1 MPQKALKASVN
12 LFKKATQATQVE
24 ITTTVTINRKM
35 KYYAVKNGRS
45 TGVYSNWSDCKS
57 QVDGYSGN
65 QYKSFSSKSAAEA
78 YVNSGSSSSSRS
90 GGYNSGGYRS
100 SGSSRSSGYRSSGSS
115 GTRSSYSKASSSY
128 SGGSSSS
135 SYTPSTSYSSGYVSH
150 YPSSSSSTSSK
161 TVDVY
166 TDGASKNNQARN
178 QGLSKAGYGVYYGP
192 GDSRNHSGRVSGEQT
207 NQRGELEGIR
217 HALKNAA
224 SEAKVGNPINVRIHT
239 DSKYSMESVTNWGDK
254 WEKNGYKTST
264 GGDVVNQDMIKECRS
279 LVKDI
284 KSNSGSVEFV
294 KVKGHSGNHGNDMAD
309 KLAVEGCDK

>member
-1 MPQKALKASVN
+1 MSNKALKASVCV
-12 LFKKATQATQVE
+12 FKETTQ
-24 ITTTVTINRKM
+24 ITSTVLIKKKM

-45 TGVYSNWSDCKS
+45 NGVYSNWSDCKR

-78 YVNSGSSSSSRS
+78 YVNSGSSSLNSSSSSSRS
-90 GGYNSGGYRS
+90 GDYSSGGYRS
-100 SGSSRSSGYRSSGSS
+100 SGYKSSGSTGS
-115 GTRSSYSKASSSY
+115 RSSYSKSSSSY

-150 YPSSSSSTSSK
+150 YPSSSSSSSSSK
-161 TVDVY
+161 IIDVY
-166 TDGASKNNQARN
+166 TDGASKNNQARK

-192 GDSRNHSGRVSGEQT
+192 GDSRNYSGRVSGEQT

-224 SEAKVGNPINVRIHT
+224 NEAKSGNPSNVRIHT

-279 LVKDI
+279 LVKYI
-284 KSNSGSVEFV
+284 KANSGSVEFV

-309 KLAVEGCDK
+309 KLAVEGCNK